1 MADRKSIIWNLNE
14 GQLKEM
20 FFDKLLLDK
29 KAVASLCEDD
39 EAKEDIERIYKDVFG
54 EDFSLDKLK
63 DIPEVEFIYAV
74 DNYEVSK
81 YCFPFGTDVKK
92 NENAASVD
100 DFMKTIDETIGWR
113 AFFSDDLNRIML
125 NEHIDEIKPLYDKV
139 IHQGAEAKDSLVQL
153 DAALKSLQSN
163 KSNIWEALKDVN
175 KIEESLYLFSAISS
189 GVFQDS
195 VVRFTE
201 ILKTKIWF
209 NSFDISKGLKNTTDT
224 ENDKVVSVFRDCQS
238 GEFAFEIFEKWAK
251 AVRKKE
257 EKLQNSLEQ
266 VIQSIA
272 NDCHVIDRVL
282 QINKRFAELYD
293 QKELPKRYV
302 LLLFS
307 STNYSTLLRTNDGIE
322 KGLPEIA
329 GQKINIFRSV
339 SQYFL
344 HHLAKS
350 SKEMSKDKAKSEID
364 FLHKLYRIKI
374 FSHAMY
380 DGDVENIKKNIEK
393 LYEDFL
399 INNAADSYK
408 NFEATYTRL
417 QTEIHS
423 FKSTLNYTS
432 LNNFTESLT
441 TLIGESKGKIQFLEE
456 GIDSLQN
463 YHIYSTAVYRA
474 VRYEIFSEG
483 DIDFRVKPDGDAYI
497 RVVHHYLPLLLFFDD
512 FKDNEALKPLV
523 AIIKAVYGNST
534 KPEQKAIKDEK
545 LMQEIQK
552 YIKGAIIPT
561 INDSNSKIKEYETR
575 LILYTIFLILPNS
588 DKDGKTYKPD
598 YAILKE
604 VEYDIKQLK
613 ERINESGFVNI
624 YLNMVFIY
632 VWSLRR
638 IGQYDESTAEAEK
651 VYTNT
656 DIKAMDDPRF
666 YHGTMLNYYCVFRK
680 KIDDHF
686 KNQVPS
692 PLSVFER
699 LDIIK
704 TNSQSES
711 LIQELIG
718 YLTLSIEAAEKAIS
732 NYIIKRKKNIGQDE
746 GGWFCPENQRPITRS
761 TQFYAAALNS
771 IIHIRSLQYYLT
783 ENAKDIEVCNKYLR
797 GSHSYL
803 KSLSHNNT
811 NKITDYAEYQ
821 HTEALLEYCEA
832 DIFLKQ
838 KQIGAATAKI
848 QHAEKAFLR
857 CNTSDPAYDNYF
869 GLEEKIKVFKV
880 RLKGIG
886 R

>member
-29 KAVASLCEDD
+29 KAVAGLCEDD

-63 DIPEVEFIYAV
+63 DIPEVKFIYAV
-74 DNYEVSK
+74 DNYEVGK

-139 IHQGAEAKDSLVQL
+139 VRQGAVVTDSLAQL
-153 DAALKSLQSN
+153 DAALKSLQDN
-163 KSNIWEALKDVN
+163 DGNIWGALKDVN

-257 EKLQNSLEQ
+257 EKLQNSLEN

-282 QINKRFAELYD
+282 QINNRFAELYD
-293 QKELPKRYV
+293 QNELPKRYV

-307 STNYSTLLRTNDGIE
+307 STNYSTLLRKNDEIE
-322 KGLPEIA
+322 KRLPEIA

-350 SKEMSKDKAKSEID
+350 SKETSKDKTKSEID

-380 DGDVENIKKNIEK
+380 DGDVEDIKKNIEK

-441 TLIGESKGKIQFLEE
+441 TLIGESEGKIQFLEE

-474 VRYEIFSEG
+474 VRYEIFSKG
-483 DIDFRVKPDGDAYI
+483 DIDFKVKPDGDAYI
-497 RVVHHYLPLLLFFDD
+497 KAINHHLPLLLFFT
-512 FKDNEALKPLV
+512 NYASEGVHKPLI
-523 AIIKAVYGNST
+523 AITKAVHDINKEAHRNTSIIAAVRDYMESNIPVSN
-534 KPEQKAIKDEK
+534 
-545 LMQEIQK
+545 
-552 YIKGAIIPT
+552 KGFT
-561 INDSNSKIKEYETR
+561 TVEYESR
-575 LILYTIFLILPNS
+575 LIYYIIFLILPNS
-588 DKDGKTYKPD
+588 DKNNKTYKPD
-598 YAILKE
+598 YDILKE
-604 VEYDIKQLK
+604 VEYDIKQLNK
-613 ERINESGFVNI
+613 HIELYENTDNKKVIVDT
-624 YLNMVFIY
+624 YLNFMFVY

-651 VYTNT
+651 VYTKSTLN
-656 DIKAMDDPRF
+656 AMDDPRF
-666 YHGTMLNYYCVFRK
+666 YHGIMLNYYCKFRK
-680 KIDDHF
+680 KID
-686 KNQVPS
+686 NISGSGYV
-692 PLSVFER
+692 LNT
-699 LDIIK
+699 LDKIK
-704 TNSQSES
+704 IDNKF
-711 LIQELIG
+711 LVYELIG
-718 YLTLSIEAAEKAIS
+718 YLTHAIEAAEKSIK
-732 NYIIKRKKNIGQDE
+732 NYEAKRGILVEN
-746 GGWFCPENQRPITRS
+746 GGWYCPTQKRPITRS
-761 TQFYAAALNS
+761 TKFYSAVLNS
-771 IIHIRSLQYYLT
+771 IIYISSFKYYLSG
-783 ENAKDIEVCNKYLR
+783 NSDDLVAPDKYLR
-797 GSHSYL
+797 GDGYL
-803 KSLSHNNT
+803 KKLGDDTT
-811 NKITDYAEYQ
+811 NYAEYQ
-821 HTEALLEYCEA
+821 HTEAFLEYCEA
-832 DIFLKQ
+832 LDFLNKADR
-838 KQIGAATAKI
+838 KNVNIKIVHAK
-848 QHAEKAFLR
+848 KAFKKCHDLD
-857 CNTSDPAYDNYF
+857 SEYDKSF
-869 GLEEKIKVFKV
+869 GLNDKIKN
-880 RLKGIG
+880 L
-886 R
+886 